1 MKLAWPIEIDMPGIA
16 SGYSRLN
23 RELQAALVRHG
34 VTMADDAE
42 VGLYVGPADL
52 FDPQLPINV
61 LFTMY
66 ETETIP
72 PEWVEACN
80 RASAVLVPC
89 QHNKEAFKRS
99 GVRVPIYTVHLGIHA
114 AEWLTIKRERSSPFR
129 ILFVSWPNQ
138 RKGLDVLAQ
147 AFWTAFLDDPD
158 VELYLKTSQAWE
170 ARKQVY
176 ALKGVERF
184 IVDDTRMTHEELVT
198 LYHSAHIFVLPSRG
212 EGWGFPAMEAM
223 ATGCPTVAT
232 DYSGLQEF
240 VTSQTGWPIR
250 HGWVEVDYG
259 HRTRAAQPDVIHLTE
274 ILTTIRRN
282 YDHAAQKALRG
293 ADIVTTTFS
302 WTHTAAR
309 TLDCLHRIQQQQ
321 RRTHGL
327 HSRTCPSR
335 SDRFSSGLTSGVGTG
350 V

>member
-1 MKLAWPIEIDMPGIA
+1 MRLAWPIEIDMPGIA

-23 RELQAALVRHG
+23 RELQASLMQHG
-34 VTMADDAE
+34 ATITDDAE
-42 VGLYVGPADL
+42 VGVYVGPADL

-72 PEWVEACN
+72 PEWVERCN

-89 QHNKEAFKRS
+89 THNREAFKRS
-99 GVRVPIYTVHLGIHA
+99 GVRVPIYTVNLGLHA
-114 AEWLTIKRERSSPFR
+114 SDWPTRRRAGSSPFR

-138 RKGLDVLAQ
+138 RKGLDILAQ
-147 AFWTAFLDDPD
+147 AFWSAFLDDPD

-176 ALKGVERF
+176 ALRGIDRL
-184 IVDDTRMTHEELVT
+184 IVDDRQIDHDELVA

-232 DYSGLQEF
+232 DYSGLREF
-240 VTSQTGWPIR
+240 LTPRTGWPIR
-250 HGWVEVDYG
+250 YGWTDVEYG
-259 HRTRAAQPDVIHLTE
+259 HSTRAAQPDVSHLTE
-274 ILTTIRRN
+274 TLLTIRRQ
-282 YDHAAQKALRG
+282 YPQAADKAMRAAAILK
-293 ADIVTTTFS
+293 TTFS
-302 WTHTAAR
+302 WVQTAQR
-309 TLDCLHRIQQQQ
+309 TLDCLQRIVSQ
-321 RRTHGL
+321 RRRHDLHQGARSSRGL
-327 HSRTCPSR
+327 RL
-335 SDRFSSGLTSGVGTG
+335 SSSLASGVGAG